1 MAKNANEL
9 LQGILTTVSKIEK
22 KMGDQKPGTAG
33 GTISGGIKGALSMA
47 TSLVSFGTV
56 KESTKKSFI
65 SFMKDISKITEKD
78 KGKNFSS
85 FAEGMV
91 KISAALPNL
100 VKNLKELGN
109 LQQKRVDA
117 GIATLRKLYEFMH
130 EMGDGRHARR
140 VEKAIDLF
148 SKIGKSL
155 QEISKPIKE
164 ISLGFLYLGLGILG
178 FAGALLLTA
187 AILKLGKPTDV
198 LLFLGITVI
207 GFIVMFGALYLAHK
221 IVKGGVSTI
230 AEMGLGMIALSIG
243 ILSFALTIRFLPAIL
258 GGESGGT
265 IAGSLLIMLG
275 IVAAMTL
282 MYGILSLA
290 GNVTKKGFM
299 SIVWM
304 SLGLAVFS
312 VAIIGMAQVAKMLS
326 TGFTGKDA
334 EKSEKDEGKKEILRG
349 LGTMGLIMLS
359 AVALFAILGIP
370 GFSGLIKS
378 GAITMMLM
386 SVALI
391 LMATSVGKL
400 VKTGKELAG
409 EDIGAVLTHLIGGTI
424 DGFIGGL
431 SSLSEGKRGP
441 AGIAAFIKNSAKIF
455 AGVSVLM
462 SMSLALSMFA
472 KAITAFAQL
481 ENMRIIEGYDNNGKP
496 IFGENVNVTK
506 VADNISYSISTFLQA
521 LIDSTDGLTRRQA
534 GAIRKMAR
542 ALTGRRGILTAVI
555 QFADALKTY
564 AAFGEANEIGYVDYD
579 DKGNEIHKK
588 VKAEKVVDNV
598 ISSFLYFTNRL
609 FNKSEDEFGDGEPDE
624 AGISGRQKRRM
635 KRMSKA
641 LVGKHGILG
650 AVVEFANV
658 LDLFAKF
665 GENNEMPVLD
675 EKGQP
680 VMVNGKPKTLK
691 MGDIADN
698 IVEALTTFSDTLAD
712 KLETKGTVKDASK
725 AIGKYDKLIEQLSK
739 LSTSM
744 DGLTKMTTTVSQLAE
759 GIGLLAV
766 NVDKLN
772 AEKLA
777 QILDKTA
784 SAGSRIV
791 FTNAPAS
798 ETVAPASSVSSTVA
812 AAASG
817 SLPAKQ
823 EDWAEISKIIGDQV
837 GAKVAASLKSGQF
850 IFEFDTTKSGG
861 VYYWSPK

>member
-22 KMGDQKPGTAG
+22 KMGDQKPAG
-33 GTISGGIKGALSMA
+33 GGGAIPSGIKGALTMA
-47 TSLVSFGTV
+47 GNLIAFGTV
-56 KESTKKSFI
+56 KDATKKSFI
-65 SFMKDISKITEKD
+65 NFMKDISKITEKD

-91 KISAALPNL
+91 KISSALPDL

-109 LQQKRVDA
+109 LQQRRVDA
-117 GIATLRKLYEFMH
+117 GITTLRKLYEFMH

-140 VEKAIDLF
+140 VEKAISLF
-148 SKIGKSL
+148 DKIGKSL
-155 QEISKPIKE
+155 KEVSKPLKE

-178 FAGALLLTA
+178 FAASLLLTA
-187 AILKLGKPTDV
+187 AILKLGKPGDV

-207 GFIVMFGALYLAHK
+207 ALIVMFGALYLANK
-221 IVKGGVSTI
+221 MVKGGVHTI
-230 AEMGLGMIALSIG
+230 ADMGLGLIALSIG
-243 ILSFALTIRFLPAIL
+243 ILSFALTIKFLPMIL
-258 GGESGGT
+258 GGETGGT

-275 IVAAMTL
+275 IVGAMVL

-290 GNVTKKGFM
+290 GTITKKGFT
-299 SIVWM
+299 SILWM

-312 VAIIGMAQVAKMLS
+312 IAIIGMAQVAKMLS

-334 EKSEKDEGKKEILRG
+334 SKEEKDEGKKEILRG

-359 AVALFAILGIP
+359 AVALFGILGIP
-370 GFSGLIKS
+370 GFSTIIKS

-386 SVALI
+386 AGALI
-391 LMATSVGKL
+391 LMSISIGKL
-400 VKTGKELAG
+400 VKIGKELEG
-409 EDIGAVLTHLIGGTI
+409 EKIDVILKHLIGGTI
-424 DGFIGGL
+424 DGFIEGL
-431 SSLSEGKRGP
+431 SSLSGGKKGLL
-441 AGIAAFIKNSAKIF
+441 GVGMFMLNSAKIF
-455 AGVSVLM
+455 AGVGVLM
-462 SMSLALSMFA
+462 AMSLALSMFA
-472 KAITAFAQL
+472 KAISAFAQL
-481 ENMRIIEGYDNNGKP
+481 ENMRIIEGYDKDGKP
-496 IFGENVNVTK
+496 IFGEKVNVTQ
-506 VADNISYSISTFLQA
+506 VADNINYSISTFLQA
-521 LIDSTDGLTRRQA
+521 LLDSTEGLTRRKA
-534 GAIRKMAR
+534 KAIQKMAR

-579 DKGNEIHKK
+579 DQGNEIRKK
-588 VKAEKVVDNV
+588 VKAQVVVDNV
-598 ISSFLYFTNRL
+598 IGSFLYFTERL
-609 FNKSEDEFGDGEPDE
+609 FSKSESEFGDGEPDE
-624 AGISGRQKRRM
+624 AGISGRQRRRM

-641 LVGKHGILG
+641 LIGKHGILG
-650 AVVEFANV
+650 AIVEFANI
-658 LDLFAKF
+658 LELFAKF
-665 GENNEMPVLD
+665 GENNEMPMLD

-680 VMVNGKPKTLK
+680 IMEGGKPKTLK
-691 MGDIADN
+691 MGQIADN
-698 IVEALTTFSDTLAD
+698 IVSALTTFSDTLAE
-712 KLETKGTVKDASK
+712 KLETKGNVKDASK

-744 DGLTKMTTTVSQLAE
+744 DGLTKMTTTISQLAE

-766 NVDKLN
+766 NVDNLN
-772 AEKLA
+772 AEKLS

-784 SAGSRIV
+784 AAGSRIV
-791 FTNAPAS
+791 FTSTPTKE
-798 ETVAPASSVSSTVA
+798 ETATASVSPTVA

-823 EDWAEISKIIGDQV
+823 EDWAEISKVIGDQV